1 MEDDPCP
8 TTSLSNHY
16 QRSIVY
22 CVVVPSLHYVVY
34 RLYINGVV
42 SADPGCARGSVTNVS
57 LWVLLALAIFHLWF
71 YNPWQFLQLWFRPR
85 PETQYTKHLQ
95 TATRSQVRELKQ
107 HTGVFFLRWLAL
119 GLLLFGNFTSARGE
133 GFVVGMNNEGAEM
146 TFSAKEHAEEPHEVF
161 APYQARKSS
170 SGNGKRSF
178 HRAQRKSCSTW
189 IYMVERGSLYSQTT
203 GDSVCNMRPTRQT
216 CSQHHAKQQTFET
229 ETYVFLLE
237 QWGLRSREMGPAP
250 TLAGETAD

>member
-1 MEDDPCP
+1 MLLCMICMEDDPCP

-95 TATRSQVRELKQ
+95 TATRSPSPRAEAAYWC
-107 HTGVFFLRWLAL
+107 FLPA
-119 GLLLFGNFTSARGE
+119 
-133 GFVVGMNNEGAEM
+133 VVGTRTP
-146 TFSAKEHAEEPHEVF
+146 TFWKFYFS
-161 APYQARKSS
+161 
-170 SGNGKRSF
+170 
-178 HRAQRKSCSTW
+178 
-189 IYMVERGSLYSQTT
+189 
-203 GDSVCNMRPTRQT
+203 
-216 CSQHHAKQQTFET
+216 
-229 ETYVFLLE
+229 
-237 QWGLRSREMGPAP
+237 
-250 TLAGETAD
+250 